1 MDSVPLDPALVERF
15 NGKVMAIVGFE
26 ADQVC
31 KSFGN
36 FFRSDSSHLIG
47 YFSLGFAKSMTRS

>member
-36 FFRSDSSHLIG
+36 FLP
-47 YFSLGFAKSMTRS
+47 